1 MTIKY
6 SVLPEDKLVVLVQA
20 TGDGDAFSALVMPLA
35 GQLQAFLTRLT
46 GNPTRA
52 EDLSQNTL
60 WKAYR
65 KINAF
70 AGKSSFK
77 TWLFSIAYH
86 EFLQSQRKTNRL
98 IKLITAVSERV
109 QESSESSVNQQL
121 DLQRAL
127 KTLSEEERA
136 ALLLAEVYGF
146 SHPEIADTLDTPL
159 GTVKTLIRRAK
170 SKLAHKSQTHHH

>member
-1 MTIKY
+1 MTNKY
-6 SVLPEDKLVVLVQA
+6 TTLPVEKLVVLVQT
-20 TGDGDAFSALVMPLA
+20 TGDGDAFSALISPLS
-35 GQLQAFLTRLT
+35 GELHAFLTRLT

-52 EDLSQNTL
+52 EDLGQNTL

-65 KINAF
+65 KIDAF

-86 EFLQSQRKTNRL
+86 EFLQSQRKANRL
-98 IKLITAVSERV
+98 TRLINAVSERIHD
-109 QESSESSVNQQL
+109 SSEHSVNQQL

-127 KTLSEEERA
+127 NTLSTEERA
-136 ALLLAEVYGF
+136 ALLLAEAYGF
-146 SHPEIADTLDTPL
+146 THPEIADTLNIPL

-170 SKLAHKSQTHHH
+170 SKLAKKTTTHHH

>member
-1 MTIKY
+1 MTSKY
-6 SVLPEDKLVVLVQA
+6 AALPEDKLVVLVQ
-20 TGDGDAFSALVMPLA
+20 TTLDGDAFSALVSPLA
-35 GQLQAFLTRLT
+35 GELQAFLTRLT

-52 EDLSQNTL
+52 EDLGQNTL

-65 KINAF
+65 KIDRF

-86 EFLQSQRKTNRL
+86 EFLQAQRKTNSITRL
-98 IKLITAVSERV
+98 INAVSERV
-109 QESSESSVNQQL
+109 CESAESNISQRL

-127 KTLSEEERA
+127 DALSIEERA
-136 ALLLAEVYGF
+136 ALLLAEAYGF
-146 SHPEIADTLDTPL
+146 SHPEIASTLALPL

-170 SKLAHKSQTHHH
+170 SKLAKKSQSHQH